1 MESGAKGCEVI
12 LLSSFFA
19 FSGVHF
25 LFVSTLLL
33 LLLFKEKFNVLV
45 YSGRLL

>member
-33 LLLFKEKFNVLV
+33 LFKEKFNVLV